1 MSLLSNQLKLI
12 QAIELSATFGE
23 KCEWKKSNPIR
34 RNEWKMHRIEVMC
47 DYTITISGAVCAN
60 VRKKLS
66 LSSSRSL
73 FFSSHDSLRR
83 SSHHVRGR
91 VRCACYTFLQFM
103 YQCYLLVMLCNC
115 TELLI
120 LHQNQAFEFLSAR
133 SICSCQFVI
142 SISRFLVQLFYHK
155 FDDVKHDWM
164 NESND
169 LILLTCACD

>member
-1 MSLLSNQLKLI
+1 MWMKKVESNKKEWMKNASYWGYVWLHNHNQWC
-12 QAIELSATFGE
+12 SVC
-23 KCEWKKSNPIR
+23 KCQKK
-34 RNEWKMHRIEVMC
+34 
-47 DYTITISGAVCAN
+47 TISLFV
-60 VRKKLS
+60 S
-66 LSSSRSL
+66 LS

-91 VRCACYTFLQFM
+91 VRCACYTFLQFI

-115 TELLI
+115 TELLT

-133 SICSCQFVI
+133 SRSICSCQFAF
-142 SISRFLVQLFYHK
+142 SISRFLVQLLVLFYHK
-155 FDDVKHDWM
+155 LDDVKHDWM